1 MAFTVEDYHDLVQLL
16 AEHPEWK
23 SELRGLLLSDEL
35 LTLPTV
41 VRELV
46 DSQRSTEAQVAALVE
61 AQQRTEERLSRQETT
76 VQHLI
81 EGQQR
86 LTEGQQRL
94 TEQVQTLAEAQQH
107 TEERLSGAEER
118 LSRLETTVQ
127 HLTEQVQAL
136 TEMQHRAEERL
147 SGVEERL
154 SRLEATVQ
162 RLTEQVQT
170 LTEQVKALTTEQK
183 RLTDT
188 VGEIQERTLE
198 MEYRQKVGV
207 YFGRVIR
214 RPQVVDLAEH
224 VETLKGQL
232 DAGEVDEVFLLDMVV
247 CGPLRRA
254 PGIGEVWLA
263 MEISALVEVYDVER
277 AVRRAAR
284 LRQAGYRAIPVVA
297 GKRTTTDAA
306 ARARS
311 EPVVL
316 LQDGKI
322 DFWDAAVSRW
332 VGD

>member
-1 MAFTVEDYHDLVQLL
+1 
-16 AEHPEWK
+16 
-23 SELRGLLLSDEL
+23 LLLSDEL

-284 LRQAGYRAIPVVA
+284 LRQAGYTENA
-297 GKRTTTDAA
+297 KR
-306 ARARS
+306 
-311 EPVVL
+311 
-316 LQDGKI
+316 
-322 DFWDAAVSRW
+322 
-332 VGD
+332 